1 MRMPHVI
8 IAMSALLA
16 SGQVAIAEGPY
27 FGGELGL
34 AIASG
39 FDFAGSSNDRA
50 SVCDEYINPS
60 YDEAERELE
69 RVGGPVPNCTG
80 QNRGRTAGW
89 QNEFGSARGL
99 LAGAAIGY
107 GFANGLRLEVEYL
120 YRESDYDETSDVPGA
135 TGATGDKLRQ
145 EILTATDRVGA
156 MDSHNLF
163 GNLFYDFQNGTR
175 FTPYLG
181 VGGGLSFTSMEYG
194 SVWARNPDATA
205 IRTGAGLPNEDQ
217 IRRNLAG
224 TTSVAHTTLKDTLL
238 GFQVLAGL
246 DYEIS
251 DSVSL
256 GVKVRWV
263 RLESFE
269 DDRAV
274 WDPLRSHMRRIFAWT
289 AANRLTASLRLITSS
304 FSGWERISSF
314 SSSI

>member
-50 SVCDEYINPS
+50 SVCDESINPS

-107 GFANGLRLEVEYL
+107 GFGNGLRLEVEYL

-163 GNLFYDFQNGTR
+163 GNLFYDFRNETR
-175 FTPYLG
+175 FTPWGSG
-181 VGGGLSFTSMEYG
+181 V
-194 SVWARNPDATA
+194 D
-205 IRTGAGLPNEDQ
+205 
-217 IRRNLAG
+217 LA
-224 TTSVAHTTLKDTLL
+224 SPPW
-238 GFQVLAGL
+238 
-246 DYEIS
+246 S
-251 DSVSL
+251 
-256 GVKVRWV
+256 
-263 RLESFE
+263 
-269 DDRAV
+269 
-274 WDPLRSHMRRIFAWT
+274 T
-289 AANRLTASLRLITSS
+289 AACGHGIQTQQQ
-304 FSGWERISSF
+304 
-314 SSSI
+314 